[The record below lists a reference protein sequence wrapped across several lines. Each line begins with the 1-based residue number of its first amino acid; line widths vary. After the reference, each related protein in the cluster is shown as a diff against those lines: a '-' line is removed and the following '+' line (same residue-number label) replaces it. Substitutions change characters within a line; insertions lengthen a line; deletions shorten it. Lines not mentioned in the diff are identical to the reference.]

1 MFLLPPWLFYNEQ
14 HLAWCHALGRA
25 FFEQRW
31 DRVHAQTLWI
41 FVVYQH
47 TQKTSASESSPA
59 ITYSPVLSRT
69 THLYTPHKANSPL
82 QLQVVGHQSYA
93 LFLFPV
99 LPWQSRLSFI
109 SLIKYVQPSFEKKNT
124 IKPTMHVSCLDN
136 SVSSII
142 IWASAEGSWAK
153 TLAADW
159 FTIYRP
165 AVTHRSKQ
173 SWGIAQFQ
181 EYNISGLL
189 SLPFATHWIK
199 VFGLMLLG
207 TPS

>member
-1 MFLLPPWLFYNEQ
+1 MFLLPPWLFYKEQ

-25 FFEQRW
+25 FFEQGW
-31 DRVHAQTLWI
+31 DRVHAQTLWT

-59 ITYSPVLSRT
+59 ITYSHVLSCT
-69 THLYTPHKANSPL
+69 PHLYTAHKANSPL
-82 QLQVVGHQSYA
+82 QLQMVGHQSFA
-93 LFLFPV
+93 LFPFPV

-109 SLIKYVQPSFEKKNT
+109 SLIKCVHPSFEKKNT
-124 IKPTMHVSCLDN
+124 IQPTMHVSCLDY

-142 IWASAEGSWAK
+142 IWGSEESPWTKMSAP
-153 TLAADW
+153 DW

-173 SWGIAQFQ
+173 SWGITQFR

-189 SLPFATHWIK
+189 LLPFATHWIK